1 MIILLYLP
9 QIYRNIHNMLSA
21 ENRYTCDFVV
31 SSGAGIPHFVEES
44 LCITVVTNHIINL
57 SFLYR
62 ILMSFNMVIV
72 LIIFSLLPFENM
84 QSYYGLFEKLFKTL
98 ICEKEDLAA
107 LITDKI
113 EILTILWI
121 ENP

>member
-1 MIILLYLP
+1 
-9 QIYRNIHNMLSA
+9 
-21 ENRYTCDFVV
+21 
-31 SSGAGIPHFVEES
+31 
-44 LCITVVTNHIINL
+44 
-57 SFLYR
+57 
-62 ILMSFNMVIV
+62 MSFNMVIV